1 MEARSFSYL
10 TLLPHD
16 HDERRLLWKYKL
28 SGIRKTM
35 FFYGLACIN
44 VVIFTLTLFLVK
56 RNRDEFVYF
65 LITLLACCLFG
76 MIYCLSKISDSFVY
90 LIPIIRL
97 IIHGL
102 YIYST
107 RNLVLNE
114 NECSYSTLFILF
126 LDEAYFNLCF
136 LFETVF
142 LSPSIKVS
150 ILTYTPLYVGGHTF
164 QVLIRFQSPNMQ

>member
-1 MEARSFSYL
+1 MNARSYSYL

-28 SGIRKTM
+28 DGIRKTM
-35 FFYGLACIN
+35 FFCAIASTS
-44 VVIFTLTLFLVK
+44 VVIFTLTLFIVK

-65 LITLLACCLFG
+65 LITLLAVCLFG

-90 LIPIIRL
+90 LIPIFRL

-142 LSPSIKVS
+142 LSPSMKVT
-150 ILTYTPLYVGGHTF
+150 ILTYTPLYIGAHTV
-164 QVLIRFQSPNMQ
+164 QVLIRFQSSDIQ